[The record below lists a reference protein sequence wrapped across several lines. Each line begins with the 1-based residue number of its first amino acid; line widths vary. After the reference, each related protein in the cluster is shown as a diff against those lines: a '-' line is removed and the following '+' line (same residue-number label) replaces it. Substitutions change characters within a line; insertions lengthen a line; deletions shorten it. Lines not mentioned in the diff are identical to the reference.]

1 MHMKNMTTKHIAAEF
16 LTSAVPGTD
25 PFAHKPEELK
35 AANSIVCTAAS
46 KSPATG
52 RPDASWSDAQLITAV
67 RCEPPN
73 EAALDVLVQRYWGKV
88 FGRCLLLTVNHEK
101 ALDLAQA
108 TWCRLLRNRQ
118 AIKPEGN
125 FPAYVTTI
133 ARNLFRDSYRAAQR
147 AGALA
152 EHRLVS
158 LDESH
163 FDEDGDSAVLAD
175 MVSGLKSL
183 ESYQQSLLAIDIDRA
198 LQQLSPLLRAV
209 LVARF
214 IDGESCAEIAVRYGR
229 TEQSI
234 SGWVREALRQMKYQ
248 LEEPA
253 MTIKG

>member
-1 MHMKNMTTKHIAAEF
+1 MHMKDMTTKPIAAEF

-25 PFAHKPEELK
+25 PFAHKPEELRVC
-35 AANSIVCTAAS
+35 NSNVAPTAT

-52 RPDASWSDAQLITAV
+52 QADASWSDAQLIAAV
-67 RCEPPN
+67 RCDPPD
-73 EAALDVLVQRYWGKV
+73 EAALDVLVNRYWGKV

-101 ALDLAQA
+101 ALDLTQA
-108 TWCRLLRNRQ
+108 TWCRLLRNRHVL
-118 AIKPEGN
+118 KPDGN

-133 ARNLFRDSYRAAQR
+133 AKNLFRDSYRAAQR

-163 FDEDGDSAVLAD
+163 FDDDGESVVLAD
-175 MVSGLKSL
+175 MVYGLKSL
-183 ESYQQSLLAIDIDRA
+183 ESDQQSLLAIDIDRA

-214 IDGESCAEIAVRYGR
+214 IDGESCAEIGVRYER

-234 SGWVREALRQMKYQ
+234 SGWVREALRQMKCH

-253 MTIKG
+253 LTING